1 MSYKFII
8 SGGGTGGHIF
18 PAIAIANELKF
29 RYPKSDILFV
39 GAKGKME
46 MVKVPESGYDIVG
59 LEVVGLQR
67 RLTLK
72 NLAFPIK
79 LIKSLLNARKIVKD
93 FNPNI
98 AIGVGGYASGP
109 TLRVA
114 GQLGIPT
121 ILQEQNSYAGLTN
134 KLLAKN
140 AKKICVAYDG
150 MNRFFE
156 ESKIVLTGN
165 PVRIDIIDLAGK
177 RDLALEHFGLNPSLK
192 TILVIGG
199 SLGARTINDSI
210 KENIKT
216 LELDNIQLLW
226 QTGSMYYSEINN
238 AVKESGIKTIF
249 PKEFIKNMDFAYS
262 VADLI
267 ISRAGA
273 LSVSELCIVRKPAI
287 LVPSPNVSEDHQT
300 KNAKSL
306 VDKKAALLVKDVDA
320 RAKLVKTALNLIGDE
335 ALCTEL
341 SSNIGMLA
349 KPDAAV
355 KIIDQIAEII
365 NGN

>member
-1 MSYKFII
+1 MSYRFII

-18 PAIAIANELKF
+18 PAIAIANELKLRF
-29 RYPKSDILFV
+29 PQCKLLFV
-39 GAKGKME
+39 GAEGKME
-46 MVKVPESGYDIVG
+46 MTKVPEAGYEIVG

-67 RLTLK
+67 RLTIK
-72 NLAFPIK
+72 NLVFPFK
-79 LIKSLLNARKIVKD
+79 LLKSLFRARKIVKN

-134 KLLAKN
+134 KLLAKK
-140 AKKICVAYDG
+140 AKKICVAYEG

-156 ESKIVLTGN
+156 AGKIVVTGN
-165 PVRIDIIDLAGK
+165 PVRNDIIDLADK
-177 RDLALEHFGLNPSLK
+177 RELGIKHFGLNPNLK

-199 SLGARTINDSI
+199 SLGARTINESI
-210 KENIKT
+210 LDK
-216 LELDNIQLLW
+216 LQELNNANVQLLW
-226 QTGSMYYSEINN
+226 QTGSFYFSSINN
-238 AVKESGIKTIF
+238 SVSQSGFKSIF
-249 PKEFIKNMDFAYS
+249 PQEFIRNMDLAYAAS
-262 VADLI
+262 DLI

-273 LSVSELCIVRKPAI
+273 LSVSELCIVKKPTI

-306 VDKKAALLVKDVDA
+306 VDKKAAIHVNDVDA
-320 RAKLVKTALNLIGDE
+320 RTKLVETALELIENKPLCDE
-335 ALCTEL
+335 LT
-341 SSNIGMLA
+341 SNIGLLA
-349 KPDAAV
+349 KPNAAV
-355 KIIDQIAEII
+355 DIVNQIVGIIK
-365 NGN
+365 NN